1 MSVFEKIE
9 YDAIF
14 QRIKAEFLQRSPEFT
29 ALLESD
35 PAIKLLEIAAYQ
47 EMLMRFRIQE
57 AIKSN
62 LLAYAAG
69 QDLDNLAEFY
79 SVQRAENPLNGT
91 ETDESFRTKIKARI
105 QAWSPAGSRDHYKFH
120 TLQADSR
127 VKDARADSPAP
138 GLVRIAVLS
147 TENNGLASPDL
158 LEKVTEI
165 ITSDS
170 VRVLTDTV
178 EVVGCTIVPIA
189 LEAAVT
195 LHPETPQGVLI
206 TAKTKLETAFEGKKS
221 LGWNVSKSWLIANL
235 FVDGIQNITLT
246 SPTADIA
253 IADDACAALT
263 NVTLTFGGRQW

>member
-1 MSVFEKIE
+1 MSNIFEKIE
-9 YDAIF
+9 YDSIF
-14 QRIKAEFLQRSPEFT
+14 QSIKAEFMQRSPEFT

-79 SVQRAENPLNGT
+79 SVQRAESEG
-91 ETDESFRTKIKARI
+91 DEAFRNKIKARI

-120 TLQADSR
+120 TLQADPR
-127 VKDARADSPAP
+127 VKDARADSPVP

-158 LEKVTEI
+158 LEKVTETV
-165 ITSDS
+165 TSDS

-189 LEAAVT
+189 LNATIT
-195 LHPETPQGVLI
+195 LHPETPQNVLN
-206 TAKTKLETAFEGKKS
+206 TAKSKLETAFESQKS
-221 LGWNVSKSWLIANL
+221 LGWDVSKSWLIANL

-246 SPTADIA
+246 SPTTDVA

-263 NVTLTFGGRQW
+263 SINLVFGGRQW

>member
-1 MSVFEKIE
+1 MNSIFEKIE
-9 YDAIF
+9 YDSIF
-14 QRIKAEFLQRSPEFT
+14 QRIKTEFLQRSPEFT

-69 QDLDNLAEFY
+69 EDLDNLAEFY
-79 SVQRAENPLNGT
+79 SVQRAEN
-91 ETDESFRTKIKARI
+91 ESDEAFRNKIKTRI

-120 TLQADSR
+120 ALQADAR

-138 GLVRIAVLS
+138 GLVRIAILS
-147 TENNGLASPDL
+147 TEDNGLASPDL
-158 LEKVTEI
+158 LEKVEET

-178 EVVGCTIVPIA
+178 EIVGCTIVPIA
-189 LEAAVT
+189 LNATIT
-195 LHPETPQGVLI
+195 LHPETSQNVLL
-206 TAKTKLETAFEGKKS
+206 TAKNKLESAFESQKS
-221 LGWNVSKSWLIANL
+221 LGWDVSRSWLIANL

-246 SPTADIA
+246 TPINDVS

-263 NVTLTFGGRQW
+263 SVTLTFGGRQW

>member
-1 MSVFEKIE
+1 MNIFEKVE
-9 YDAIF
+9 YDSIF
-14 QRIKAEFLQRSPEFT
+14 QRIKTEFLQRSPEFT

-62 LLAYAAG
+62 LLTYAAG

-79 SVQRAENPLNGT
+79 SVQRAANES
-91 ETDESFRTKIKARI
+91 DEAFRNKIKARI

-147 TENNGLASPDL
+147 TEDNGLASSDL
-158 LEKVTEI
+158 LEKVTDT

-178 EVVGCTIVPIA
+178 EVVGCTIIPIA
-189 LEAAVT
+189 LNATIT
-195 LHPETPQGVLI
+195 LHPETPQSVLNI
-206 TAKTKLETAFEGKKS
+206 AKAKLETAFESQKN
-221 LGWNVSKSWLIANL
+221 LGWDVSKSWIIANL
-235 FVDGIQNITLT
+235 FVDGIQNITLK
-246 SPTADIA
+246 SPANDVA

-263 NVTLTFGGRQW
+263 SVTLTFGGRQW

>member
-1 MSVFEKIE
+1 MSNEIFERIE
-9 YDAIF
+9 YEAIF
-14 QRIKAEFLQRSPEFT
+14 QRLKAEFLRRSPEFT

-35 PAIKLLEIAAYQ
+35 PAVKLLEIAAYQ
-47 EMLMRFRIQE
+47 EMLMLFRIHE

-62 LLAYAAG
+62 LLAHAAG

-79 SVQRAENPLNGT
+79 SVQRAES
-91 ETDESFRTKIKARI
+91 EADEAFRNKIKARI

-120 TLQADSR
+120 TLQADPR
-127 VKDARADSPAP
+127 VKDARADSPMP

-147 TENNGLASPDL
+147 AENNGYASDEL

-178 EVVGCTIVPIA
+178 EVTRCMIVPIA

-195 LHPETPQGVLI
+195 LHPETPQSVL
-206 TAKTKLETAFEGKKS
+206 TAAKAKLEAAFEAQKS
-221 LGWNVSKSWLIANL
+221 LGWDVSKAWLIANL
-235 FVDGIQNITLT
+235 FVEGIQNITLT
-246 SPTADIA
+246 SPTSDVS

-263 NVTLTFGGRQW
+263 GVNLTFGGRQW

>member
-1 MSVFEKIE
+1 MSNIFENIN

-14 QRIKAEFLQRSPEFT
+14 QRIKAEFLSRSPEFS

-35 PAIKLLEIAAYQ
+35 PAIKILEIAAYQ
-47 EMLMRFRIQE
+47 EMLMRFRLQE

-69 QDLDNLAEFY
+69 EDLDNLAEFY
-79 SVQRAENPLNGT
+79 SVQRTES
-91 ETDESFRTKIKARI
+91 ETDEAFRNKIRARI

-120 TLQADSR
+120 ALQADPR
-127 VKDARADSPAP
+127 VKDARADSPSP
-138 GLVRIAVLS
+138 GLVRIAILS
-147 TENNGLASPDL
+147 TENNGLASVDL
-158 LEKVTEI
+158 LEKVSDV

-178 EVVGCTIVPIA
+178 EITGCTIVQIT

-195 LHPETPQGVLI
+195 LHPDAPHSVLNV
-206 TAKTKLETAFEGKKS
+206 AKSKLEAAFDARKN
-221 LGWNVSKSWLIANL
+221 LGRDVARSWLIANL
-235 FVDGIQNITLT
+235 FVDGVQNITLAAPA
-246 SPTADIA
+246 SDVS

-263 NVTLTFGGRQW
+263 SVNLTVGGRQW

>member
-1 MSVFEKIE
+1 MSKTSIFEQID
-9 YDAIF
+9 YNAIF
-14 QRIKAEFLQRSPEFT
+14 QGIKSEFLKRAPEFS

-35 PAIKLLEIAAYQ
+35 PAVKLLEIAAYQ
-47 EMLMRFRIQE
+47 EMLMRFRIHE

-62 LLAYAAG
+62 LLAHAVG

-79 SVQRAENPLNGT
+79 NVQRAES
-91 ETDESFRTKIKARI
+91 EEDEAFRNKIKARI

-120 TLQADSR
+120 TLQADPR

-147 TENNGLASPDL
+147 TENNGFASNEL

-178 EVVGCTIVPIA
+178 EIVGCTIVPIA
-189 LEAAVT
+189 LSATVT
-195 LHPETPQGVLI
+195 LHPETPQGVLA
-206 TAKTKLETAFEGKKS
+206 TAKTKLEAAFEAKKS
-221 LGWNVSKSWLIANL
+221 LGWDVSKAWLIANL
-235 FVDGIQNITLT
+235 FVEGIQNIALT
-246 SPTADIA
+246 SPANDVA

-263 NVTLTFGGRQW
+263 SVTLTFGGRQW

>member
-1 MSVFEKIE
+1 MSIFEKIE
-9 YDAIF
+9 YDGIF

-69 QDLDNLAEFY
+69 EDLDNLAEFY
-79 SVQRAENPLNGT
+79 SVQRAEN
-91 ETDESFRTKIKARI
+91 ESDDGFRNKIKTRI

-120 TLQADSR
+120 ALQADAR

-138 GLVRIAVLS
+138 GLVRIAILS
-147 TENNGLASPDL
+147 TEDNGLASPDL
-158 LEKVTEI
+158 LEKVTET

-178 EVVGCTIVPIA
+178 EIVGCTIVPIA
-189 LEAAVT
+189 LNATVT
-195 LHPETPQGVLI
+195 LHPETPSSVLNA
-206 TAKTKLETAFEGKKS
+206 AKTKLESAFESQKS
-221 LGWNVSKSWLIANL
+221 LGWDVSMSWLIANL
-235 FVDGIQNITLT
+235 FVDGIQNITLNNP
-246 SPTADIA
+246 SSDIT
-253 IADDACAALT
+253 IADDACAALI
-263 NVTLTFGGRQW
+263 NVILTFGGRQW

>member
-1 MSVFEKIE
+1 MNIFENIE
-9 YDAIF
+9 YNVLF
-14 QRIKAEFLQRSPEFT
+14 QRVKAEFLRRSPEFT

-35 PAIKLLEIAAYQ
+35 PAVKLLEIAAYQ
-47 EMLMRFRIQE
+47 EMLMRFRIHE

-62 LLAYAAG
+62 LLAHAAG

-79 SVQRAENPLNGT
+79 NVQRAES
-91 ETDESFRTKIKARI
+91 ESDEAFRNKIKARI

-120 TLQADSR
+120 TLQADPR

-147 TENNGLASPDL
+147 TENDGLASTDL
-158 LEKVTEI
+158 LETVRSA

-178 EVVGCTIVPIA
+178 EVVGCTIIPIA
-189 LEAAVT
+189 LEASVT
-195 LHPETPQGVLI
+195 LTPETPQNVLFS
-206 TAKTKLETAFEGKKS
+206 AKSKIEYAFEARKS
-221 LGWNVSKSWLIANL
+221 LGWDVSKSWLIAHL
-235 FVDGIQNITLT
+235 FVDGIQNVTLT
-246 SPTADIA
+246 SPANDIA

-263 NVTLTFGGRQW
+263 SVNLTFGGRQW